1 MLHQVE
7 LGSADPVQ
15 LNDRGYTVDDS
26 DWSSRAQPVGQLH
39 SDVTVTCAHA
49 NAYKTVQHRLAV
61 VCSNL
66 SFPEVIAQ
74 FSHQQLHDKVPKI
87 HILYSNRYSLIF
99 LRPLSRLYVYHI
111 RHSNGASAL

>member
-15 LNDRGYTVDDS
+15 LNGHGYTVDDS
-26 DWSSRAQPVGQLH
+26 DWSSRVGQLH

-49 NAYKTVQHRLAV
+49 NAYETVQHWLAV

-66 SFPEVIAQ
+66 SFPEVITQ
-74 FSHQQLHDKVPKI
+74 FSHQQLHDNCL
-87 HILYSNRYSLIF
+87 LYTSD
-99 LRPLSRLYVYHI
+99 
-111 RHSNGASAL
+111 AADE